1 MMRIGG
7 SSVAYIKF
15 KPLTPTMQFNRM
27 VTVEELDKELLNLI
41 DKSETIQFAFSSGR
55 DYGVLTDKRI
65 IISDRKGVRGFRRKF
80 YSIIYDSISTY
91 NLDIHNFDTTIEMTV
106 DSGYIVILSFYKPI
120 PLEIMFDIYK
130 FLSSKILEK

>member
-1 MMRIGG
+1 M
-7 SSVAYIKF
+7 AYIKF
-15 KPLTPTMQFNRM
+15 KPLTPTMQFNRI
-27 VTVEELDKELLNLI
+27 VWVEELDKELLGLI
-41 DKSETIQFAFSSGR
+41 DKSETIHFSSGR

-80 YSIIYDSISTY
+80 YSIMYDSISTY

-106 DSGYIVILSFYKPI
+106 DSGYIVVLSFYKPI
-120 PLEIMFDIYK
+120 PLEVMFDIYK

>member
-1 MMRIGG
+1 M
-7 SSVAYIKF
+7 AYIKF
-15 KPLTPTMQFNRM
+15 KPLTPTMQFNRI
-27 VTVEELDKELLNLI
+27 VSVEELDKELLGLI
-41 DKSETIQFAFSSGR
+41 DKSETIPFSFSSGR

-80 YSIIYDSISTY
+80 YSIMYDSISTY

-106 DSGYIVILSFYKPI
+106 DSGYIVVLSFYKPI
-120 PLEIMFDIYK
+120 QLEVMFDIYK

>member
-1 MMRIGG
+1 M
-7 SSVAYIKF
+7 AYIKF
-15 KPLTPTMQFNRM
+15 NPLTPTMQFNRI
-27 VTVEELDKELLNLI
+27 VSVEELDKELLGLI
-41 DKSETIQFAFSSGR
+41 DKSETIPFSFSSGR

-80 YSIIYDSISTY
+80 YSIMYDSISTY

-106 DSGYIVILSFYKPI
+106 DSGYIVVLSFYKPI
-120 PLEIMFDIYK
+120 PLEVMFDIYK